1 MMKSPSMKR
10 DQIFSKGIFVVIKE
24 KPVRTI
30 RNEEFYENSKFSVAY
45 KIEGMNN
52 TTLCF
57 HL

>member
-10 DQIFSKGIFVVIKE
+10 DQIFSKGVFVLIKE

-30 RNEEFYENSKFSVAY
+30 RSEEFYENNKFSVAY